1 MEKNN
6 SQPVTTPVTIEK
18 LRIQALIERMAQAG
32 DFGPEFMA
40 LEQDLDCLLYMENDP
55 YVKML
60 SDDELES
67 DDEYPEPPVRRL
79 PSGEIPRK
87 EGAVPSRL
95 REGFLR

>member
-1 MEKNN
+1 METNN
-6 SQPVTTPVTIEK
+6 SQPVPTPVTIEK
-18 LRIQALIERMAQAG
+18 IRVHALLKQMAEIG
-32 DFGPEFMA
+32 DFGPEFEA

-67 DDEYPEPPVRRL
+67 DDVYPEPPVRRL